1 MSINI
6 GDLLGKLTGGGGG
19 DKGGDPGGGGGGG
32 SNLMQMVLPAVM
44 GLLAG
49 GGLQKLLGGLQ
60 AKGLTSQVDSWTSTD
75 QPNQKV
81 SAADIED
88 VMGSDEI
95 DQVARKAG
103 VSRDQAAGAIS
114 QLLPQLVDSASPNG
128 KLPDQD
134 GLSSMLGSLTK
145 QLGVT

>member
-6 GDLLGKLTGGGGG
+6 GDLLGKLTGGGGDKDG
-19 DKGGDPGGGGGGG
+19 DGGGGA
-32 SNLMQMVLPAVM
+32 NLVQMVLPALT

-60 AKGLTSQVDSWTSTD
+60 AKGLTSQVDSWTSAD
-75 QPNQKV
+75 QPNQSV
-81 SAADIED
+81 SPSDIED
-88 VMGSDEI
+88 VMGRDEI

-103 VSRDQAAGAIS
+103 VSRDEAAGAIS
-114 QLLPQLVDSASPNG
+114 KLLPQLVDSASPNG

-134 GLSSMLGSLTK
+134 GLSGLLGSLTK
-145 QLGVT
+145 QLGAT

>member
-6 GDLLGKLTGGGGG
+6 GDLLGKLTGGGGD
-19 DKGGDPGGGGGGG
+19 DKGGSGGGGAGGG
-32 SNLMQMVLPAVM
+32 SNLVQMVLPALM

-81 SAADIED
+81 SAADIKD
-88 VMGSDEI
+88 VMGQDEI
-95 DQVARKAG
+95 DQVAQKAG
-103 VSRDQAAGAIS
+103 VSSDQAADAIS
-114 QLLPQLVDSASPNG
+114 QVLPQLVDGASPNG

-145 QLGVT
+145 QLGIG

>member
-6 GDLLGKLTGGGGG
+6 GDLLGKLTGGGG
-19 DKGGDPGGGGGGG
+19 DKDGGGGGGA
-32 SNLMQMVLPAVM
+32 NLVQMVLPALT

-60 AKGLTSQVDSWTSTD
+60 AKGLTSQVDSWTSAD
-75 QPNQKV
+75 QPNQSV
-81 SAADIED
+81 SPADIED
-88 VMGSDEI
+88 VMGKDEI

-103 VSRDQAAGAIS
+103 VSRDEAAGAIS
-114 QLLPQLVDSASPNG
+114 ELLPQLVDSASPNG

-134 GLSSMLGSLTK
+134 GLSSLLGSLTK
-145 QLGVT
+145 QLGAT

>member
-6 GDLLGKLTGGGGG
+6 GDLLGKLTGGGDDDG
-19 DKGGDPGGGGGGG
+19 KAGGGGG
-32 SNLMQMVLPAVM
+32 NLVQMVLPALT

-75 QPNQKV
+75 KPNERV

-88 VMGSDEI
+88 VMGKDEI
-95 DQVARKAG
+95 DEVARKSG

-114 QLLPQLVDSASPNG
+114 QLLPQLVDGASPNG
-128 KLPDQD
+128 KLPDED
-134 GLSSMLGSLTK
+134 GLSSLLGSLGK
-145 QLGVT
+145 HLGAT

>member
-6 GDLLGKLTGGGGG
+6 GDLLGKLTGGGGKDDG
-19 DKGGDPGGGGGGG
+19 INPGSSGGG

-88 VMGSDEI
+88 VMGKDEL
-95 DQVARKAG
+95 DQVAQKAG
-103 VSRDQAAGAIS
+103 VSSGQAADAIS
-114 QLLPQLVDSASPNG
+114 QLLPQLVDGASPNG

-145 QLGVT
+145 QLGGR